1 MKQLKLMLVCTLS
14 LIFSCSSEEDTYDF
28 TGVWNLDSVSVLN
41 FELNN
46 SGQYTLDGTVQSDE
60 NCLTNSSIS
69 IFPNNTALLRLT
81 SKVEAIIQ
89 VIDGT
94 TNELEQV
101 LTCINQEEDLFLTWK
116 TGSYSEQNE
125 DGTVTTYS
133 SNSNF
138 ESIRFLDEN
147 GEVVFS
153 GFKTFGE
160 SIIISP
166 TDFQENP
173 IYVEVEGE
181 EIVFN
186 NISNMIF
193 SR

>member
-1 MKQLKLMLVCTLS
+1 
-14 LIFSCSSEEDTYDF
+14 
-28 TGVWNLDSVSVLN
+28 
-41 FELNN
+41 
-46 SGQYTLDGTVQSDE
+46 
-60 NCLTNSSIS
+60 LTNSSIS